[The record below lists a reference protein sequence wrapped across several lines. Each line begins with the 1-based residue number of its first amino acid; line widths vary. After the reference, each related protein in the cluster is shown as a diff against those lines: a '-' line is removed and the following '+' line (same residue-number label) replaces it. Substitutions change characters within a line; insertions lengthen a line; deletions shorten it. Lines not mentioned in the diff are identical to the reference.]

1 MADNMIDLKR
11 AKPKKGD
18 KGDTR
23 ASIAPVTYDE
33 ASEERPYN
41 LRFTLEGP
49 ELEKLGLTP
58 DSFAGME
65 PIQATVLLDPINIRD
80 IKSKG
85 GDHYEKNRNQSV
97 EFQVLKIALGA
108 MSKAKPKKFD
118 AFNDQQK
125 KGPGE

>member
-1 MADNMIDLKR
+1 MGTSMIDLKR

-18 KGDTR
+18 TR
-23 ASIAPVTYDE
+23 ANIAPAAVDGG
-33 ASEERPYN
+33 SEERPYN

-85 GDHYEKNRNQSV
+85 GDLYDKNRNQSV
-97 EFQVLKIALGA
+97 EFQVMKIAFGEMA
-108 MSKAKPKKFD
+108 KAKPKKFD